1 MKLLLKA
8 MAAAAVTV
16 IALGCSIMDPDD
28 RDELRRRIATLPPE
42 TLSRL
47 QKTKLNTNA
56 LRWLPI
62 YRKDRN
68 DQVGKLQCRPDG
80 R

>member
-28 RDELRRRIATLPPE
+28 RDELRRRIAMMPAE
-42 TLSRL
+42 MQSRL
-47 QKTKLNTNA
+47 QKTKMNTNA
-56 LRWLPI
+56 LS
-62 YRKDRN
+62 
-68 DQVGKLQCRPDG
+68 
-80 R
+80 